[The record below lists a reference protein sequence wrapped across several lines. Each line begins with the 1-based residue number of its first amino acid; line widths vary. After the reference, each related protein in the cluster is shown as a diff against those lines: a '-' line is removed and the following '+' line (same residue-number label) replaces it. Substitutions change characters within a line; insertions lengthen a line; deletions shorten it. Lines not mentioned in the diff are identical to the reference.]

1 MSTAL
6 PRVRILVVEDHAATS
21 QAVIK
26 FLELNEYVAEP
37 AFDVA
42 SALKLTTG
50 KSYDVLICDLNLP
63 DGTGWD
69 LVGQL
74 TQRGP
79 VRAIAFS
86 AFDAREHI
94 TRSREA
100 GFADYV
106 VKGSGADAL
115 IESIERVMAGEG
127 RLLTPAAKPAA
138 RRGRSS
144 ATPKESAS

>member
-1 MSTAL
+1 MPA
-6 PRVRILVVEDHAATS
+6 PRKRIRILVVEDHASTS

-26 FLELNEYVAEP
+26 FLELNEYVAEA

-42 SALKLTTG
+42 SALKLTSEN
-50 KSYDVLICDLNLP
+50 SYDLLICDLNLP

-69 LVGQL
+69 LVARL
-74 TQRGP
+74 TRSKP

-86 AFDAREHI
+86 AFDAAEHI
-94 TRSREA
+94 TRSRDA

-115 IESIERVMAGEG
+115 LESIERVMQGKG
-127 RLLTPAAKPAA
+127 RLLGQAVKPVAKRRRAPSARGEPA
-138 RRGRSS
+138 
-144 ATPKESAS
+144 T